1 LIKEKKMKQVKILLW
16 GLGQEYN
23 HSLNLLKYWEQEQSI
38 EIIGVTDRTIPGMKK
53 IDGWN
58 IYAISD
64 IYKLNIDYI
73 LVMSEKYFHEIFQDI
88 LLLGI
93 KRNRILSFKILM
105 IPYFN
110 WNKYIKIQKSDL
122 SIICNNCIGGIL
134 YNTLKL
140 ECLSPCKNLAIPD
153 ESFLKMIQN
162 LEYYMNCK
170 PKLVRWQMDP
180 HSKKKFPVMSIDG
193 VEIWFNHDTVI
204 DEALEKWNRRKKKI
218 NYKNILLIMYSE
230 SDEIAKRFLH
240 IANYCKKIV
249 FVPEQSKIENE
260 NCIKLKMFPDQKEF
274 YEVVNS
280 SASLGKNSYSYKIL
294 DMLIGDREYRFS

>member
-1 LIKEKKMKQVKILLW
+1 MKRIKILLW

-23 HSLNLLKYWEQEQSI
+23 HSLNSLKYWEQQQSI
-38 EIIGVTDRTIPGMKK
+38 EIIGVTDRIVPEMEK

-58 IYAISD
+58 IYAAND
-64 IYKLNIDYI
+64 IYKLNMDYI

-93 KRNRILSFKILM
+93 ERNMILSVKILT
-105 IPYFN
+105 IPYFD
-110 WNKYIKIQKSDL
+110 WNKYTKIQKSDL
-122 SIICNNCIGGIL
+122 SIICNNCVGGIL
-134 YNTLKL
+134 YNTLRL

-170 PKLVRWQMDP
+170 PKLARWQMDP
-180 HSKKKFPVMSIDG
+180 HSKKKFPVMNLDG
-193 VEIWFNHDTVI
+193 VEIWFNHDTVF

-230 SDEIAKRFLH
+230 SDETAEKFLS
-240 IANYCKKIV
+240 IVNYCKKIV
-249 FVPEQSKIENE
+249 FVPEQSKIENK

-274 YEVVNS
+274 FEIVNS
-280 SASLGKNSYSYKIL
+280 SASMGKNSYCYKIL